1 VVVTELA
8 SLHLLQPMIN
18 FIQKLRN
25 SNLEST
31 LLLLLQLDLAKEA
44 VKALEAVHGTV
55 FEPINAA
62 DLCK

>member
-8 SLHLLQPMIN
+8 SLRLLQPTIN

-31 LLLLLQLDLAKEA
+31 LLLLQLDLAKEA